1 MLILLLIAVFLLAA
15 LALLGWAL
23 AGYALR
29 IRPQTLEEAR
39 RWQEEHYDLS
49 WYDGLDK
56 EDYTAVADDGYSLH
70 VQRLVNPAGGR
81 GCVII
86 SHGYTDNRLGALK
99 YARNYLDMGLD
110 VIVYDLRGHGLNAP
124 DFCTYSVR
132 EGRDLAALIRDTRK
146 RCPRY
151 GLLGLHGESLGAA
164 ATIACLKYRPAVDFA
179 VSDCAFSD
187 IRPVLR
193 SGLKGMHLPGSL
205 VHLASLAARL
215 RYGYGF
221 EAMRPIDS
229 LAGDRTPILFLHG
242 AQDTFILPAH
252 CEALNAASKDHSRMR
267 LIPGAGHAESVLK
280 APDLYR
286 DLVTDFVRGVMAKKA
301 GKEDLH

>member
-110 VIVYDLRGHGLNAP
+110 VSAG
-124 DFCTYSVR
+124 
-132 EGRDLAALIRDTRK
+132 
-146 RCPRY
+146 
-151 GLLGLHGESLGAA
+151 LGAR
-164 ATIACLKYRPAVDFA
+164 TFGLPWFKHFRPAIIDEYIA
-179 VSDCAFSD
+179 AFRKV
-187 IRPVLR
+187 IEHHEEL
-193 SGLKGMHLPGSL
+193 LPGDP
-205 VHLASLAARL
+205 
-215 RYGYGF
+215 GN
-221 EAMRPIDS
+221 P
-229 LAGDRTPILFLHG
+229 
-242 AQDTFILPAH
+242 
-252 CEALNAASKDHSRMR
+252 KD
-267 LIPGAGHAESVLK
+267 L
-280 APDLYR
+280 
-286 DLVTDFVRGVMAKKA
+286 
-301 GKEDLH
+301 GKWFAF